1 LQGTEL
7 ADVVSQKRGFSSLES
22 LGAGEA
28 QAGRAQWACITVRK
42 PRPAGK
48 RAQHLKSHIF
58 VTVLHSTKACL
69 LLWKETACLSSKDIL
84 YRNVLKKSREQKAV
98 GASTQETS
106 KDARHPQ
113 NTTF

>member
-1 LQGTEL
+1 M
-7 ADVVSQKRGFSSLES
+7 VSQKRGFSSLES

-28 QAGRAQWACITVRK
+28 QAGRAQWACTTVRK

-69 LLWKETACLSSKDIL
+69 LLWKEIACLSSKDIL

-98 GASTQETS
+98 GASTQEMC